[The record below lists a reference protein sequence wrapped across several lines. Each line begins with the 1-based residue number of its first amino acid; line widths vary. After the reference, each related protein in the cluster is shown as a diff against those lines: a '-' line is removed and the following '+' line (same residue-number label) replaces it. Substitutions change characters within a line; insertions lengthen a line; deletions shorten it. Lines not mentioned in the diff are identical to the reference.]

1 MFTGH
6 RAVRGRRLP
15 PLSGWSL
22 PPRRRTPA
30 RSVKVTRHQQEF
42 PGSRPIGHF
51 PSPVATMAGAAA
63 LGLCRELRTRP
74 VRNRP
79 RTSRRGQAE
88 HKPVATSLASARPPR
103 LAHSPCATS
112 CRNCRPSPCDRPPR
126 PRSTT
131 AAPSRPR
138 LRQAPRLSGR
148 ICQVTRPARLLSEDG
163 CLGQRS
169 CRALSMAHRSACRP
183 RVPSP
188 ARRSYSGIGRGTP
201 GSM

>member
-1 MFTGH
+1 
-6 RAVRGRRLP
+6 
-15 PLSGWSL
+15 
-22 PPRRRTPA
+22 
-30 RSVKVTRHQQEF
+30 VKVTRHQQEF

-112 CRNCRPSPCDRPPR
+112 CRNCRPSPCARLSR
-126 PRSTT
+126 ARSTT
-131 AAPSRPR
+131 TAPPHPPLR
-138 LRQAPRLSGR
+138 LASRLSPESCPGR
-148 ICQVTRPARLLSEDG
+148 PGS
-163 CLGQRS
+163 
-169 CRALSMAHRSACRP
+169 
-183 RVPSP
+183 
-188 ARRSYSGIGRGTP
+188 RGTVTD
-201 GSM
+201 GSHVHWCPVDGLGTRLYPCGIATATP